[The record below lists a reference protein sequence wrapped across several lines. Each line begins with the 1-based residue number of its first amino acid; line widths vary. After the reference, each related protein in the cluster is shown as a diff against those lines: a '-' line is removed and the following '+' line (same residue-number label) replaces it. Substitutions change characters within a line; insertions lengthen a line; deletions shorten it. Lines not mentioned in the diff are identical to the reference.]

1 MRRNPLE
8 RLKQLPWL
16 SLFLDALLTVLCVS
30 ILEIVLLLVATSV
43 PIVTQIV
50 TVLLSPPLGILT
62 EIAIGLGVGAL
73 AVVLLERFFPRIRID
88 SGSLWALLLC
98 LILAIAVKTQLALQL
113 VNLSQTV
120 MMGMLVGV
128 FWYGRRYWR
137 YR

>member
-1 MRRNPLE
+1 MRRNPFG

-30 ILEIVLLLVATSV
+30 IVEVLLLVATSV
-43 PIVTQIV
+43 PIVAQIL
-50 TVLLSPPLGILT
+50 TLLLSPPLGILT

-98 LILAIAVKTQLALQL
+98 LIVAIAVKTQLALRL
-113 VNLSQTV
+113 VDLSQTV
-120 MMGMLVGV
+120 MIGMLVGV

>member
-30 ILEIVLLLVATSV
+30 ILEIALLLVATSV